1 MNRAGQT
8 IAAVLLGAGAAWPAH
23 AASPTAIVEEAPP
36 GLAVQAMDYLSEGQA
51 IALKPGQRLVIGYL
65 ESCTVET
72 VTGGR
77 IVIGKTESH
86 VDGGTVARKTVG
98 CEGSRLVLTEAQA
111 GKSGVMVFR
120 KAPQAGGRVQLPKAD
135 VMVRGQSP
143 VLVLRAGGT
152 AQVTIERLDRDEPPR
167 QVEVPGRLDL
177 ATVRLRFDPGGL
189 YRAQAGGAGT
199 VFMIDPGAS
208 AEPGPI
214 LARLVP
220 M

>member
-1 MNRAGQT
+1 MKTVA
-8 IAAVLLGAGAAWPAH
+8 IAVAAALVLAASAQ
-23 AASPTAIVEEAPP
+23 AASPTAIVEEAPA
-36 GLAVQAMDYLSEGQA
+36 GLSVQAMDYLNEGQA
-51 IALKPGQRLVIGYL
+51 IALKPGQRLVLGYL

-77 IVIGKTESH
+77 IVIGKTESR

-120 KAPQAGGRVQLPKAD
+120 KAPQTGGRVQLSKAD
-135 VMVRGQSP
+135 VVVRGLSP

-152 AQVTIERLDRDEPPR
+152 AQVTIERLDRDEPSR
-167 QVEVPGRLDL
+167 QVDVPGRLDL
-177 ATVRLRFDPGGL
+177 ATVKLRLDPGGL

-199 VFMIDPGAS
+199 VFMIDPNAS

-220 M
+220 L